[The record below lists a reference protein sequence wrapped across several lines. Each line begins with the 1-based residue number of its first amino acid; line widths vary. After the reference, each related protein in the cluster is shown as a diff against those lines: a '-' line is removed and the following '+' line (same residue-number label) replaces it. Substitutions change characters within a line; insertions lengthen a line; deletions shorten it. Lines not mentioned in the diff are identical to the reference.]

1 MRVRVHAEPPLR
13 LSAIVGDCLYTLR
26 SSLDH
31 LAWQLASLN
40 GPPPSGTEFPIF
52 TDCGAY
58 HRLSRGK
65 PARGSGLYKTRGI
78 APAEQA
84 LIEQS
89 QPYNRPSDPEADP
102 LWILHSLCNI
112 DKHRVLHL
120 TGGTIQGSSFA
131 VLTHG
136 AQVEHLEAARQFVD
150 FKVDGV
156 AALRRGD
163 PAAVARQEDVTVEQA
178 VDRFLAQHEVDAAT
192 KGKLTRELEQAKR
205 QFGPR
210 LLREL
215 RPDGSPRGSSR

>member
-26 SSLDH
+26 SSLDQ

-112 DKHRVLHL
+112 DKAPRPPP
-120 TGGTIQGSSFA
+120 
-131 VLTHG
+131 HG
-136 AQVEHLEAARQFVD
+136 RDDSRLLV
-150 FKVDGV
+150 
-156 AALRRGD
+156 RR
-163 PAAVARQEDVTVEQA
+163 
-178 VDRFLAQHEVDAAT
+178 VDARCSGRAL
-192 KGKLTRELEQAKR
+192 GGRA
-205 QFGPR
+205 
-210 LLREL
+210 
-215 RPDGSPRGSSR
+215 SVC